1 VSLRHRAHRV
11 LYVPL
16 DNRPCNAKLPGLLA
30 RMVDFELVMP
40 PMDLLGEGRGEAQ
53 PARIARWLLESH
65 GRIDCAILSLDM
77 LAYGGLVASRTMS
90 VAPETALERLDLLGK
105 LREHLGEAAIYAFNA
120 IMRLSIT
127 AASPQTGQYWEPMRQ
142 YSEVSYQVRTLGD
155 ETLADR
161 LRELEEQIPPE
172 IISDYRA
179 ARERNHRVNM
189 RAVDE
194 TSAHHIDFLALT
206 QEDAAP
212 FGPHVDEQERLRDR
226 VASEN
231 IEDRVAIYP
240 GADEAGMT
248 LFARFIHRH
257 MLKTP
262 TVRVFYSSEED
273 ADRVA
278 TFEDRPLRETVE
290 AHIAAAGAQMAEG
303 PEADLLLAVNAPAEG
318 SREDYV
324 RGAAR
329 DRRRRLVRS
338 LLRTVAEQSPL
349 RVALCDVAYP
359 NGADEAL
366 MRELRHSDLMPH
378 RLLSF
383 AAWNTAGNSIGSA
396 IAHGTLRLIALQ
408 DKGAFD
414 LAQLLADISPMRYL
428 ELLNSLIDSER
439 AHVEFL
445 FGRFVDDWLYQS
457 RVRPD
462 VTEKVIELL
471 EASVFDLASSY
482 RQTEEMVAEELSAA
496 AGDLWTDHF
505 LAQEMVQI
513 GFEQSRSSLV
523 LDALEETRVRLPWR
537 RMFEVDLDF
546 RFGLELVP
554 GGNGGH

>member
-1 VSLRHRAHRV
+1 MSLRHRAHRV
-11 LYVPL
+11 IYVPL
-16 DNRPCNAKLPGLLA
+16 DNRPCNARFPGLLA
-30 RMVDFELVMP
+30 RMVDFELIMP
-40 PMDLLGEGRGEAQ
+40 PLDLLGEGRHEAQ
-53 PARIARWLLESH
+53 PGRIADWLLEPH
-65 GRIDCAILSLDM
+65 GRVDCAILSLDM
-77 LAYGGLVASRTMS
+77 LAFGGLVPSRTMS
-90 VAPETALERLDLLGK
+90 VAPETALERLDVLGR
-105 LREHLGEAAIYAFNA
+105 LREHLGEAAIYAFDT

-127 AASPQTGQYWEPMRQ
+127 ADSPQTGQYWEPMRQ
-142 YSEVSYQVRTLGD
+142 YSELSYQVRTLGHD
-155 ETLADR
+155 DQAER
-161 LRELEEQIPPE
+161 LQELEAQIPSE

-189 RAVDE
+189 RAIDE
-194 TSAHHIDFLALT
+194 TAAHHIDFLALT
-206 QEDAAP
+206 QEDAAE
-212 FGPHVDEQERLRDR
+212 FGPHRDEQERLLDR
-226 VASEN
+226 AASLN
-231 IEDRVAIYP
+231 IEDRVAVYP

-248 LFARFIHRH
+248 LLARFIHRH

-262 TVRVFYSSEED
+262 TVRVFYSSEEG
-273 ADRVA
+273 ADRIA

-290 AHIAAAGAQMAEG
+290 AHIAAVGAQLTDD

-318 SREDYV
+318 KREDYE

-329 DRRRRLVRS
+329 DRRRRQVRS
-338 LLRTVAEQSPL
+338 LLETAAEHSPQ
-349 RVALCDVAYP
+349 RVVLCDVAFP

-366 MRELRHSDLMPH
+366 MRELRHSDLSHH

-383 AAWNTAGNSIGSA
+383 GAWNTAGNTIGSTL
-396 IAHGTLRLIALQ
+396 AHGTLRLIALQ

-457 RVRPD
+457 RIRPI
-462 VTEKVIELL
+462 VTEQVVQLL
-471 EASVFDLASSY
+471 EASVFDLSSSY
-482 RQTEEMVAEELSAA
+482 RQTERMVAQELSAA

-546 RFGLELVP
+546 KFGLELVP
-554 GGNGGH
+554 GGQ

>member
-1 VSLRHRAHRV
+1 MSLRHRAHRII
-11 LYVPL
+11 YVPL
-16 DNRPCNAKLPGLLA
+16 DNRPCNARLPGLLA

-40 PMDLLGEGRGEAQ
+40 PLEMLGEERQHAE
-53 PARIARWLLESH
+53 PDRIAEWLVEAH
-65 GRIDCAILSLDM
+65 ERVDCAILSLDM
-77 LAYGGLVASRTMS
+77 LAYGGLVASRSMRTS
-90 VAPETALERLDLLGK
+90 PATALERLDVLKK
-105 LREHLGEAAIYAFNA
+105 LRERLGEGAIYAFNA

-127 AASPQTGQYWEPMRQ
+127 ADSPQTGQYWEPMRQ
-142 YSEVSYQVRTLGD
+142 YSELSYRVRQLGEQD
-155 ETLADR
+155 KSER
-161 LRELEEQIPPE
+161 LMELEEQIPAE
-172 IISDYRA
+172 IICDYRT

-194 TSAHHIDFLALT
+194 AAAHHIDFLSLT
-206 QEDAAP
+206 QEDAAQ

-226 VASEN
+226 MASLN
-231 IEDRVAIYP
+231 VEDRVSIHP

-248 LFARFIHRH
+248 LLARFIHRH

-262 TVRVFYSSEED
+262 TVRVFYASEEG
-273 ADRVA
+273 ADRIA

-290 AHIAAAGAQMAEG
+290 AHIAAVGAELSDD
-303 PEADLLLAVNAPAEG
+303 PKADLLLAVNTPVEG
-318 SREDYV
+318 KRDDYV

-329 DRRRRLVRS
+329 DRRRREVRS
-338 LLRTVAEQSPL
+338 LLQTVAAQSAR
-349 RVALCDVAYP
+349 RVAIADVAFP
-359 NGADEAL
+359 NGAYEAL
-366 MRELRHSDLMPH
+366 MRELRHSDLQLH

-383 AAWNTAGNSIGSA
+383 GAWNTAGNTIGSTL
-396 IAHGTLRLIALQ
+396 AHGTLRLIALQ

-457 RVRPD
+457 RVRRD
-462 VTEKVIELL
+462 VTERVVQLL
-471 EASVFDLASSY
+471 EASVFDLSGSY
-482 RQTEEMVAEELSAA
+482 RQTERMVARELSAA

-513 GFEQSRSSLV
+513 GYEQSRSSLV
-523 LDALEETRVRLPWR
+523 LDALEETRVSLPWR

-546 RFGLELVP
+546 KFGLELVP
-554 GGNGGH
+554 GGM